1 MLVRSAKIFFYG
13 PSPPP
18 VSCSQGGSHF
28 VQFACG
34 ITQEA
39 KGWKKEYLPGGTR
52 RTLLCLSEYSLTY
65 VTIVPGLTSSA
76 YIGLIGKAVLSQ
88 FLERPNRLAGMQRR
102 AACCAGAKFPP
113 RLSSRSISISQA
125 PCLKSYLVESLSY
138 DIWQACG
145 CCQPQSVLVGGTK
158 IPDGHAGGAQ
168 DATVARRTYAYARD
182 APCTCST

>member
-65 VTIVPGLTSSA
+65 VTIVPGLTKVALPTVHRYLGCTVSVS
-76 YIGLIGKAVLSQ
+76 GKTK
-88 FLERPNRLAGMQRR
+88 PAGRY
-102 AACCAGAKFPP
+102 AEACCLL
-113 RLSSRSISISQA
+113 R
-125 PCLKSYLVESLSY
+125 
-138 DIWQACG
+138 
-145 CCQPQSVLVGGTK
+145 GGK
-158 IPDGHAGGAQ
+158 IPSPPFLSLYLYLSG
-168 DATVARRTYAYARD
+168 TL
-182 APCTCST
+182 P